1 MAEKYTGKGK
11 KGEHE
16 AGVRYHGQEP
26 SITEPDPHPGQDPS
40 IPEPDPHP
48 GQEPS
53 IPESK
58 VPPKK
63 GKK

>member
-11 KGEHE
+11 KGDHE
-16 AGVRYHGQEP
+16 AGEYHGREP
-26 SITEPDPHPGQDPS
+26 PIPPEPDEYVGPEPP
-40 IPEPDPHP
+40 IPEP
-48 GQEPS
+48 
-53 IPESK
+53 K

>member
-1 MAEKYTGKGK
+1 MAKIYTGKGK

-16 AGVRYHGQEP
+16 AEFGYRGPEP
-26 SITEPDPHPGQDPS
+26 PIPETDPHPD
-40 IPEPDPHP
+40 
-48 GQEPS
+48 QEPS
-53 IPESK
+53 IPEPK